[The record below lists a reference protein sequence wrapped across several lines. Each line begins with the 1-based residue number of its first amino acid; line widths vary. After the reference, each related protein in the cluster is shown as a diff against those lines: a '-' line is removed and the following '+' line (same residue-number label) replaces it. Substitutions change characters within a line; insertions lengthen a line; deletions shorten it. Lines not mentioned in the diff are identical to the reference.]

1 MALQR
6 ATTMVR
12 AWLPAG
18 LLAIFAA
25 VLLGRLVQLQILD
38 HESYSEAARS
48 ELDGSTTVYERR
60 GAILDRNG
68 NVLAMTVDT
77 WDVYVNKNIWLID
90 GAGRAELL
98 ASLLDTSGPQILA
111 ALEAAPGI
119 NVRVAEDVSAET
131 GDLID
136 AAAIPGVTL
145 DLNFARYYPEGDLA
159 AGLLGLI
166 GADNTG
172 LAGLELTYDDVLRGE
187 PGRAF
192 FERDTAGEPIPFGRF
207 LATEPK
213 PGQDLILTI
222 DRRLQRLAE
231 STLAEA
237 VRDHEAAGG
246 DIILMDP
253 NDGSVLA
260 VATLPSLRFS
270 TLDLSDESQLD
281 LLRIRSVSDL
291 YEPGSVMKAV
301 TAAAAID
308 QGVITPDT
316 TYVDTGS
323 VTEADVTITNWE
335 NNIYGEQT
343 MTGVLQNSIN
353 TGSVFIARKLG
364 ERLFHRYLDA
374 FGFGRPTNID
384 LPGEASGIF
393 RTPKDR
399 GYSSVD
405 MLTQSFGQSISVTP
419 FQIMAAY
426 SAIINGGSLV
436 RPHVV
441 QAVVSPEG
449 TYQQLPPD
457 INGHPISEA
466 TSATMREMLRAV
478 IEPGFHH
485 PGKPRNYTAGGKS
498 GTANVPIPNGYDDT
512 QIASFIGFSP
522 ADNPQILV
530 LVKLDRNQDFLTGT
544 QAAAPIFA
552 DLVDEALLYLAVEP
566 DDVRYAGAR

>member
-12 AWLPAG
+12 AWLPAA
-18 LLAIFAA
+18 LLVAFAG

-38 HESYSEAARS
+38 HETYSEAARD
-48 ELDGSTTVYERR
+48 ELDGSTTVFERR
-60 GAILDRNG
+60 GAILDRHG
-68 NVLAMTVDT
+68 SALAITVDT
-77 WDVYVNKNIWLID
+77 WDVYVNKNAWLLNGSVWAEQLAAILGSD
-90 GAGRAELL
+90 GAEI
-98 ASLLDTSGPQILA
+98 SA
-111 ALEAAPGI
+111 ALDRAPGV
-119 NVRVAEDVSAET
+119 NVRVAEDVSADT
-131 GDLID
+131 GDLIRETD
-136 AAAIPGVTL
+136 IPGVTL

-166 GADNTG
+166 GSDNTG
-172 LAGLELTYDDVLRGE
+172 LAGLELTYNDLLQGV

-207 LATEPK
+207 VAIEPK
-213 PGQDLILTI
+213 PGQDLVLTI
-222 DRRLQRLAE
+222 DRRLQALAE
-231 STLAEA
+231 STLVQA
-237 VRDHEAAGG
+237 VKEHRAAGG
-246 DIILMDP
+246 DIIIMDP

-260 VATLPSLRFS
+260 AASLPTLRFS
-270 TLDLSDESQLD
+270 TLNLDDEDQLP

-308 QGVITPDT
+308 QGVITPNT
-316 TYVDTGS
+316 TYVDVGY

-353 TGSVFIARKLG
+353 TGSVFIARRLG
-364 ERLFHRYLDA
+364 EPLFHRYLDA
-374 FGFGRPTNID
+374 FGFGRLTNID
-384 LPGEASGIF
+384 LPGEAAGLF
-393 RTPKDR
+393 RTPADP

-405 MLTQSFGQSISVTP
+405 SLTQSFGQSISVTP
-419 FQIMAAY
+419 FQVLAAY

-441 QAVVSPEG
+441 KAVISPEG
-449 TYQQLPPD
+449 IYQELPAET
-457 INGHPISEA
+457 NGHPISA
-466 TSATMREMLRAV
+466 QTSATMREMLRAV
-478 IEPGFHH
+478 IEPGFYH
-485 PGKPRNYTAGGKS
+485 PGKPNLYTAGGKS

-512 QIASFIGFSP
+512 QIASFIGFAP

-530 LVKLDRNQDFLTGT
+530 LVKLNRNQDFLTGT

-552 DLVDEALLYLAVEP
+552 DLVDETLLYIGVEP
-566 DDVRYAGAR
+566 DDLRYAGVR